1 MKNKILIPF
10 LLLNSIFLFSQE
22 KEDLFI
28 LETDTTWGKE
38 LFQFPLGFAP
48 EINFEG
54 IEDARFPAGWGK
66 IDSSTFWSY
75 VFAWNINL
83 NALITEKELENNLQ
97 IYFDGL
103 MNAVNKDKEIE
114 VPNTV
119 VLFLKKEVSENRAKF
134 IGKVRVYDSFRT
146 KKMMTLN
153 VQVTQD
159 YCKIKNKSIIIFRF
173 SPKGFGDEVW
183 QQLERVNLRANAC
196 DL

>member
-38 LFQFPLGFAP
+38 IFQFPLGFAP

-75 VFAWNINL
+75 VFAWHINI

-103 MNAVNKDKEIE
+103 MNAVNKDKEKV
-114 VPNTV
+114 VPSTV
-119 VLFLKKEVSENRAKF
+119 ALFIKKDGVNNRADF
-134 IGKVRVYDSFRT
+134 IGKVRVYDAFRT
-146 KKMMTLN
+146 KKIMTLN
-153 VQVTQD
+153 LLVTQF
-159 YCKIKNKSIIIFRF
+159 YCETEKKSIIVFRF
-173 SPKGFGDEVW
+173 SPKEFGDDVW
-183 QQLERVNLRANAC
+183 QQLEGVNIRENICNL
-196 DL
+196 